1 MSKKKTE
8 GKYEAR
14 CLEYQERDELEKLNQ
29 MTRERMMRFEEA
41 MCQQVRQMEE
51 VRYQQKLRNEATVK
65 LVFTI
70 VMAMPVT
77 AAFLLLAYMGVF
89 AWWLSSCLV
98 MLVVGISAFRSG
110 WLWRE
115 IKKI

>member
-1 MSKKKTE
+1 MSKTKKNYE
-8 GKYEAR
+8 GMY
-14 CLEYQERDELEKLNQ
+14 CERKEHDELENLNRQ
-29 MTRERMMRFEEA
+29 TKERLMRFEEA